1 VTSRRKSV
9 RKEKGRDVERADA
22 AIVPQSAIEAV
33 SQSAAVPNSPIRMV
47 VAISAAIFVIAHL
60 LLMIGLTTPDKIA
73 FDEVHYVPAAKQL
86 LEKGPHEPL
95 LNPMHPPLAKEFMA
109 ASIRVFGDNPLGW
122 RYPSVVF
129 GALAIVAIYLCAL
142 ALFGSQSAALATAA
156 LTFLNQMV
164 FVQSRIAMLDI
175 YALTFDL
182 FGVAA
187 FIHGYRQQRPG
198 IMFGLAGLAFGLAG
212 ASKWSGFFP
221 LGVAIAIVGAVRL
234 LQGWRAQFADSN
246 AEDWYQPGRW
256 PEFRAHHFA
265 LCFVL
270 VPGVAYFVACLPVT
284 GFSITAF
291 IEAQRRIFAENSG
304 QHPAHLYMSSWPS
317 WPLLMRPIWYQFDKI
332 ADDRFQ
338 AIIFLGNPMILWPAL
353 AALAICARDFI
364 VARRTQAFL
373 ILAFYVGPWLAWAT
387 LPRTIGFIYYYLPSA
402 TVASLALVY
411 VLTQG
416 ERAPPRWVL
425 WAFVAASAAGFL
437 ALLPISVSSI
447 GTSMQTYQ
455 RLMIFQSW
463 I

>member
-1 VTSRRKSV
+1 
-9 RKEKGRDVERADA
+9 
-22 AIVPQSAIEAV
+22 
-33 SQSAAVPNSPIRMV
+33 MV
-47 VAISAAIFVIAHL
+47 VAIASAIFVAAHL
-60 LLMIGLTTPDKIA
+60 LLMIGLTTPGKIA

-86 LEKGPHEPL
+86 LEKGPHAPL

-109 ASIRVFGDNPLGW
+109 VSIKIFGDNPFGW

-129 GALAIVAIYLCAL
+129 GALAIVAIYLCGL
-142 ALFGSQSAALATAA
+142 ALFASQGAALAAAA

-182 FGVAA
+182 FGIAA
-187 FIHGYRQQRPG
+187 FIHGYNRQRPALA
-198 IMFGLAGLAFGLAG
+198 FGLAGLCFGLAG

-221 LGVAIAIVGAVRL
+221 LGVAIAIVAAVRL
-234 LQGWRAQFADSN
+234 LQGWRTQFAEPT
-246 AEDWYQPGRW
+246 AEDWYRPDRW
-256 PEFRAHHFA
+256 PEFRYYHAA
-265 LCFVL
+265 LCFMV
-270 VPGVAYFVACLPVT
+270 VPLVAYFIAYIPLTGLSVT
-284 GFSITAF
+284 GFV
-291 IEAQRRIFAENSG
+291 EAQRRIFAENAAP
-304 QHPAHLYMSSWPS
+304 HPAHLYMSSWPS

-338 AIIFLGNPMILWPAL
+338 AIVFLGNPLILWPAL

-364 VARRTQAFL
+364 FARRTQALL
-373 ILAFYVGPWLAWAT
+373 ILGFYIGPWLAWAA
-387 LPRTIGFIYYYLPSA
+387 LPRSIGFIYYYLPSA

-411 VLTQG
+411 VLTEG
-416 ERAPPRWVL
+416 ERAPPRWAL

-437 ALLPISVSSI
+437 ALLPISVSSM
-447 GTSMQTYQ
+447 GTSMQNYQ